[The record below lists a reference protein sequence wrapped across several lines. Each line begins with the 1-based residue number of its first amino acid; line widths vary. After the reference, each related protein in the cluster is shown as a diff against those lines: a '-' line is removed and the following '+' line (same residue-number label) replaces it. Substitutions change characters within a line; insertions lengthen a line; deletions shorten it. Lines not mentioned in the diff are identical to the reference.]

1 MTGWIVLALLV
12 LALSPLVWLVPS
24 RRQRGQMDVRL
35 QARRLGLAMQLAR
48 EEWPYWL
55 GKTPP
60 NPCPQYHRPRP
71 RGRQDSWCYWQ
82 REPGQ
87 WLNKWQEPCTDVALA
102 AQLATL
108 PADVY
113 KAEAT
118 PQMIALF
125 WGERAQPEAL
135 PAIADF
141 LKARA

>member
-12 LALSPLVWLVPS
+12 FALSPLVWLVPS

-55 GKTPP
+55 SKTPP
-60 NPCPQYHRPRP
+60 NPCPQYHSPRP

-82 REPGQ
+82 SEPGK
-87 WLNKWQEPCTDVALA
+87 WLNKWQEPCTDASLSE
-102 AQLATL
+102 QLATL

-125 WGERAQPEAL
+125 WGERAQPESL
-135 PAIADF
+135 PAIAAF
-141 LKARA
+141 LKGRA